1 MAGVGWSVS
10 RAAELP
16 GDESW
21 LSDRER
27 TILEGLRFEKRR
39 GDWLLGRWA
48 AKRALSAWL
57 TVAPERIEVIA
68 ADDGVPE
75 ALVDREPAPVSLS
88 ISHRGDQALAVT
100 GPPDLA
106 IGCDLE
112 VVEPRSPAFLR
123 EWLSDAERALAGD
136 DPERANL
143 IWCAKE
149 AAAKARRGG
158 LRLNV
163 RRAEVSL
170 EDSPGQWRPLSVRW
184 EEEPTAV
191 SGWWAMKPGW
201 VMAVV
206 TEPAAGAPRP
216 L

>member
-27 TILEGLRFEKRR
+27 TILEGLKFEKRR
-39 GDWLLGRWA
+39 GDWLLGRWT

-68 ADDGVPE
+68 AHDGVPE
-75 ALVDREPAPVSLS
+75 ALVDREPAPASLS
-88 ISHRGDQALAVT
+88 ISHRGDRALAVT
-100 GPPDLA
+100 GPLDLA

-136 DPERANL
+136 DPLRANL

-163 RRAEVSL
+163 RRAEVSF
-170 EDSPGQWRPLSVRW
+170 DPAGGGWRRLAVRW
-184 EEEPTAV
+184 QDEPGAA
-191 SGWWAMKPGW
+191 SGWWREEPGW
-201 VMAVV
+201 VIAVV
-206 TEPAAGAPRP
+206 AEPAAEAPER